1 MLCFFVLWFVVF
13 FAPEEV
19 AQVYADAMAPL
30 QNTIWLV
37 AAWTAIVIAS
47 ECGLCNVKKLIK

>member
-1 MLCFFVLWFVVF
+1 MLWFVVF